1 MKTVKAAEAPDTT
14 SQVSADDLLVALT
27 VARSGSFNAAAGI
40 LGVTHTTV
48 SRRVS
53 NLEKALR
60 SRVFVRAS
68 EGWVPTETG
77 QTVITAAEEIE
88 RALGRLGQTGQVA
101 TVVRVGAPDGLSS
114 FCVAPAMARLARERP
129 QFSFE
134 LISATRSWRQ
144 TRSDLDIEIV
154 IGRPEV
160 NNRADMVHVRDYSLA
175 LYATEPYLQEH
186 GEPES
191 LLDLTNHT
199 VIYYIDS
206 ALQVDDL
213 DKATD
218 LLPQSAK
225 AIRSTSVHVHV
236 QSAVASAGIGLL
248 PDYLAEREPGLRPVL
263 HHQFRHPLSYWAVIR
278 RDSYRNPMVQ
288 LALREIMREAA
299 SGAVPRST
307 P

>member
-1 MKTVKAAEAPDTT
+1 M
-14 SQVSADDLLVALT
+14 
-27 VARSGSFNAAAGI
+27 
-40 LGVTHTTV
+40 
-48 SRRVS
+48 
-53 NLEKALR
+53 
-60 SRVFVRAS
+60 RAS

-134 LISATRSWRQ
+134 LISATPSWRQ

-175 LYATEPYLQEH
+175 LYATEAYLQEH

-236 QSAVASAGIGLL
+236 QSTVASAGIGLL

-263 HHQFRHPLSYWAVIR
+263 HHQF
-278 RDSYRNPMVQ
+278 
-288 LALREIMREAA
+288 
-299 SGAVPRST
+299 
-307 P
+307 